1 MGLFFYFRV
10 KLVIVTHQSNQ
21 YIQTTLTI
29 ISYPLLLW
37 NLFACMSILY
47 LDIEKVCLVDDK
59 LEEVFYTADKKSI
72 NYSEF
77 ATAVKV
83 HKHLKI
89 FINSF
94 FTFSEYKNFA
104 TGTLTQHRK
113 TIDTELAK
121 KEVLFGNYN
130 NIFEKGKGLL
140 HANDVII
147 NKVIADANE
156 AHIKKVFDT
165 LYSLDVNISNTYLFV
180 HAVQSIGVDLTAKT
194 DNHLNISLFTLEEGT
209 IVIVSNGKN
218 FLFGRLVR
226 RKLDETTT
234 QSAANILETT
244 LKHVGTTFEFL
255 TNPACVKI
263 FTTVDIDQEELL
275 SSSPFFNGIDLSI
288 QQLSLET
295 SGIKHTVPDIADE
308 LGLAKMALKN
318 LKNVKKLES
327 SGLKK
332 HIALFF
338 TIRCLFVAAIAIA
351 CGVLFFASFRLIGS
365 NATKNQLERSRFELS
380 TQQAQY
386 NKQKKILER
395 LSSKILL
402 TIASKISNPH
412 VNNNH
417 IDTIRD
423 IAEIFK
429 KYRGSTYVEGYKFS
443 CTDCTA
449 KVRKNTLEL
458 DVAFFNQTSSAKF
471 VLQNID
477 NLKNEITQ
485 TLKKTYTNVDISFKE
500 INDKDKQRVAKR
512 DIRDKMTILYY
523 GDMTVKE
530 ETSSGEDNN
539 AAQEEDE

>member
-1 MGLFFYFRV
+1 
-10 KLVIVTHQSNQ
+10 
-21 YIQTTLTI
+21 
-29 ISYPLLLW
+29 
-37 NLFACMSILY
+37 MSILY
-47 LDIEKVCLVDDK
+47 LDINKVCLTDEK
-59 LEEVFYTADKKSI
+59 LSEVFYCSDKANI
-72 NYSEF
+72 DYRAF
-77 ATAVKV
+77 AEAVKRR
-83 HKHLKI
+83 KHLKI

-104 TGTLTQHRK
+104 NGTLAQHKK
-113 TIDTELAK
+113 TIDADLAK

-130 NIFEKGKGLL
+130 NIFDKGKGLL

-156 AHIKKVFDT
+156 AHIKKIFDT
-165 LYSLDVNISNTYLFV
+165 LYALDVNISNTYLFV
-180 HAVQSIGVDLTAKT
+180 HAVQSIGVDLTAKI
-194 DNHLNISLFTLEEGT
+194 NNNLNISLFALEEGT

-226 RKLDETTT
+226 KKLDETPT
-234 QSAANILETT
+234 QSVANILETT

-255 TNPACVKI
+255 TNAACVKI
-263 FTTVDIDQEELL
+263 FTRVDINQEELV
-275 SSSPFFNGIDLSI
+275 SSSPFFNGVNISVSP
-288 QQLSLET
+288 LSLDIG
-295 SGIKHTVPDIADE
+295 GIQRSVPDVAEE

-318 LKNVKKLES
+318 LKNVKRLES
-327 SGLKK
+327 AGLKK
-332 HIALFF
+332 HKTLFY
-338 TIRCLFVAAIAIA
+338 TIRCLFVGSIALA

-365 NATKNQLERSRFELS
+365 NATKTQLERSKFELS

-395 LSSKILL
+395 LSEKILL
-402 TIASKISNPH
+402 TMASKISDPN

-417 IDTIRD
+417 VDTIRD
-423 IAEIFK
+423 IADIFK

-449 KVRKNTLEL
+449 KTRKNTLEL
-458 DVAFFNQTSSAKF
+458 DVAFFNQTSSAKLA
-471 VLQNID
+471 LQNID
-477 NLKNEITQ
+477 GLKNEIITM
-485 TLKKTYTNVDISFKE
+485 LKKTYTNVDISFKE
-500 INDKDKQRVAKR
+500 INEKEKQKIAKR

-539 AAQEEDE
+539 AAQPEDE

>member
-1 MGLFFYFRV
+1 
-10 KLVIVTHQSNQ
+10 
-21 YIQTTLTI
+21 
-29 ISYPLLLW
+29 
-37 NLFACMSILY
+37 MSILY
-47 LDIEKVCLVDDK
+47 LDINKVCLTDEK
-59 LEEVFYTADKKSI
+59 LSEVFYCSDKANI
-72 NYSEF
+72 DYRAF
-77 ATAVKV
+77 AEAVKQR
-83 HKHLKI
+83 KHLKI

-104 TGTLTQHRK
+104 NGTLAQHKK
-113 TIDTELAK
+113 TIDADLAK

-130 NIFEKGKGLL
+130 NIFDKGKGLL

-156 AHIKKVFDT
+156 AHIKKIFDT
-165 LYSLDVNISNTYLFV
+165 LYALDVNISNTYLFV
-180 HAVQSIGVDLTAKT
+180 HAVQSIGVDLTAKI
-194 DNHLNISLFTLEEGT
+194 NNNLNISLFALEEGT

-226 RKLDETTT
+226 KKLDETPT
-234 QSAANILETT
+234 QSVANILETT

-255 TNPACVKI
+255 TNAACVKI
-263 FTTVDIDQEELL
+263 FTRVDINQEELV
-275 SSSPFFNGIDLSI
+275 SSSPFFNGVNISVSP
-288 QQLSLET
+288 LSLDI
-295 SGIKHTVPDIADE
+295 SDIKRSVPDVAEE

-327 SGLKK
+327 AGLKK
-332 HIALFF
+332 HKTLFYA
-338 TIRCLFVAAIAIA
+338 IRCLFVGSIALA

-365 NATKNQLERSRFELS
+365 NATKTQLERSKFELS

-395 LSSKILL
+395 LSEKILL
-402 TIASKISNPH
+402 TMASKISDPN

-423 IAEIFK
+423 IADIFK

-449 KVRKNTLEL
+449 KTRKNTLEL
-458 DVAFFNQTSSAKF
+458 DVAFFNQTSSAKLA
-471 VLQNID
+471 LQNID
-477 NLKNEITQ
+477 SLKNEIITM
-485 TLKKTYTNVDISFKE
+485 LKKTYTNVDISFKE
-500 INDKDKQRVAKR
+500 INEKEKQKIAKR

-523 GDMTVKE
+523 GDMTIKE
-530 ETSSGEDNN
+530 ETANADNGGE
-539 AAQEEDE
+539 AQPEDE

>member
-1 MGLFFYFRV
+1 
-10 KLVIVTHQSNQ
+10 
-21 YIQTTLTI
+21 
-29 ISYPLLLW
+29 
-37 NLFACMSILY
+37 MSILY
-47 LDIEKVCLVDDK
+47 LDIERICLTDDK
-59 LEEVFYTADKKSI
+59 LEEVFYTTNKTNV
-72 NYSEF
+72 NYNEF
-77 ATAVKV
+77 ADAVKR

-94 FTFSEYKNFA
+94 FTFSEYKNF
-104 TGTLTQHRK
+104 TNGTLAQHKK
-113 TIDTELAK
+113 TIDGELAK

-140 HANDVII
+140 HTNDVII
-147 NKVIADANE
+147 NKVITDANE
-156 AHIKKVFDT
+156 AHIKKVFDV
-165 LYSLDVNISNTYLFV
+165 LYSLDININNTYLFV
-180 HAVQSIGVDLTAKT
+180 HAVQSIGVDLTAKM
-194 DNHLNISLFTLEEGT
+194 NNNLNISLFALEEGI

-226 RKLDETTT
+226 RKLDETPT

-255 TNPACVKI
+255 TSTARVKI
-263 FTTVDIDQEELL
+263 FTTVDINQEELL
-275 SSSPFFNGIDLSI
+275 SSSPFFNGIDLNI
-288 QQLSLET
+288 QQLSLDI
-295 SGIKHTVPDIADE
+295 SNIVRSVPDIANE

-327 SGLKK
+327 GGLKK
-332 HIALFF
+332 HKALFY
-338 TIRCLFVAAIAIA
+338 TIRCLFVTSIACA

-365 NATKNQLERSRFELS
+365 NATKAQLERSKFELS

-395 LSSKILL
+395 LSEKILL
-402 TIASKISNPH
+402 TMASKISDPN

-417 IDTIRD
+417 VDTIRD

-449 KVRKNTLEL
+449 KTRKNTLEL
-458 DVAFFNQTSSAKF
+458 DVAFFNQTLSAKIA
-471 VLQNID
+471 LQNIE
-477 NLKNEITQ
+477 NLKNEIITM
-485 TLKKTYTNVDISFKE
+485 LKKTYTNVDISFKD
-500 INDKDKQRVAKR
+500 INDKERKKLAKR
-512 DIRDKMTILYY
+512 DIRDKMIITYH

-539 AAQEEDE
+539 AAQPENE

>member
-1 MGLFFYFRV
+1 
-10 KLVIVTHQSNQ
+10 
-21 YIQTTLTI
+21 
-29 ISYPLLLW
+29 
-37 NLFACMSILY
+37 MSILY
-47 LDIEKVCLVDDK
+47 LDINKVCLTDEK
-59 LEEVFYTADKKSI
+59 LSEVFYCSDKANI
-72 NYSEF
+72 DYRAF
-77 ATAVKV
+77 AEAVKQR
-83 HKHLKI
+83 KHLKI

-104 TGTLTQHRK
+104 NGTLAQHKK
-113 TIDTELAK
+113 TIDADLAK

-130 NIFEKGKGLL
+130 NIFDKGKGLL

-156 AHIKKVFDT
+156 AHIKKIFDT
-165 LYSLDVNISNTYLFV
+165 LYALDVNISNTYLFV
-180 HAVQSIGVDLTAKT
+180 HAVQSIGVDLTAKI
-194 DNHLNISLFTLEEGT
+194 NNNLNISLFALEEGT

-226 RKLDETTT
+226 KKLDETPT
-234 QSAANILETT
+234 QSVANILETT

-255 TNPACVKI
+255 TNAACVKI
-263 FTTVDIDQEELL
+263 FTRVDINQEELV
-275 SSSPFFNGIDLSI
+275 SSSPFFNGVNISVSP
-288 QQLSLET
+288 LSLDI
-295 SGIKHTVPDIADE
+295 SDIKRSVPDVAEE

-327 SGLKK
+327 AGLKK
-332 HIALFF
+332 HKTLFYA
-338 TIRCLFVAAIAIA
+338 IRCLFVGSIALA

-365 NATKNQLERSRFELS
+365 NATKTQLERSKFELS

-395 LSSKILL
+395 LSEKILL
-402 TIASKISNPH
+402 TMASKISDPN

-423 IAEIFK
+423 IADIFK

-449 KVRKNTLEL
+449 KTRKNTLEL
-458 DVAFFNQTSSAKF
+458 DVAFFNQTSSAKLA
-471 VLQNID
+471 LQNID
-477 NLKNEITQ
+477 SLKNEIITM
-485 TLKKTYTNVDISFKE
+485 LKKTYTNVDISFKE
-500 INDKDKQRVAKR
+500 INEKEKQKISKR

-523 GDMTVKE
+523 GDMTIKE
-530 ETSSGEDNN
+530 ETANADNGGE
-539 AAQEEDE
+539 AQPEDE

>member
-1 MGLFFYFRV
+1 
-10 KLVIVTHQSNQ
+10 
-21 YIQTTLTI
+21 
-29 ISYPLLLW
+29 
-37 NLFACMSILY
+37 MSILY
-47 LDIEKVCLVDDK
+47 LDIERVCLTDDK
-59 LEEVFYTADKKSI
+59 LEEIFYTADKKSI

-77 ATAVKV
+77 ANAVQH

-89 FINSF
+89 FVNSF
-94 FTFSEYKNFA
+94 FTFSEYKNF
-104 TGTLTQHRK
+104 TSGTLAQHKK
-113 TIDTELAK
+113 TIDAELAK

-130 NIFEKGKGLL
+130 NVFDKGKGLL

-147 NKVIADANE
+147 NKVITDANE

-165 LYSLDVNISNTYLFV
+165 LYALDVNINNTYLFV
-180 HAVQSIGVDLTAKT
+180 HAVQSIGVDLAAKT
-194 DNHLNISLFTLEEGT
+194 DNHLNISLFALEEGT
-209 IVIVSNGKN
+209 MVIVSNGKN

-226 RKLDETTT
+226 RKLDETPT
-234 QSAANILETT
+234 QSAAIILETT

-255 TNPACVKI
+255 TSTASVKI
-263 FTTVDIDQEELL
+263 FTKVDINQEELL

-288 QQLSLET
+288 QQLLLDT
-295 SGIKHTVPDIADE
+295 SNIERSVPDIANE

-327 SGLKK
+327 AGLKK
-332 HIALFF
+332 HKALFYV
-338 TIRCLFVAAIAIA
+338 IRGLFVTLIVCA

-365 NATKNQLERSRFELS
+365 NATKSQLERSRFELS

-395 LSSKILL
+395 LSEKILL
-402 TIASKISNPH
+402 TMASKISDPN
-412 VNNNH
+412 VNNKH

-449 KVRKNTLEL
+449 KTRKNTLEL
-458 DVAFFNQTSSAKF
+458 DVAFFNQTSSAKMA
-471 VLQNID
+471 LQNID
-477 NLKNEITQ
+477 NLKNEIITM
-485 TLKKTYTNVDISFKE
+485 LKKTYTNVDISFKE
-500 INDKDKQRVAKR
+500 INEKEKQKIAKR

-539 AAQEEDE
+539 AAQPEDE

>member
-1 MGLFFYFRV
+1 
-10 KLVIVTHQSNQ
+10 
-21 YIQTTLTI
+21 
-29 ISYPLLLW
+29 
-37 NLFACMSILY
+37 MSILY
-47 LDIEKVCLVDDK
+47 LDIERICLTDDK
-59 LEEVFYTADKKSI
+59 LEEVFYTTNKANV
-72 NYSEF
+72 NYNEF
-77 ATAVKV
+77 ADAVKR

-94 FTFSEYKNFA
+94 FTFSEYKNF
-104 TGTLTQHRK
+104 TNGTLAQHKK
-113 TIDTELAK
+113 TIDGELAK

-140 HANDVII
+140 HTNDVII
-147 NKVIADANE
+147 NKVITDANE
-156 AHIKKVFDT
+156 AHIKKVFDV
-165 LYSLDVNISNTYLFV
+165 LYSLDINIDNTYLFV
-180 HAVQSIGVDLTAKT
+180 HAVQSIGVDLTAKM
-194 DNHLNISLFTLEEGT
+194 NNNLNISLFALEEGI

-226 RKLDETTT
+226 RKLDETPT
-234 QSAANILETT
+234 QSVAVILETT

-255 TNPACVKI
+255 TSTACVKI
-263 FTTVDIDQEELL
+263 FTRIDVNQEELVL
-275 SSSPFFNGIDLSI
+275 SSPFFNGVDISI
-288 QQLSLET
+288 VPLSLDID
-295 SGIKHTVPDIADE
+295 GIKKSIPDVAEE

-332 HIALFF
+332 HKTLFYAIRSLFVGVIAL
-338 TIRCLFVAAIAIA
+338 A

-365 NATKNQLERSRFELS
+365 NATKTQLERSKFELS

-386 NKQKKILER
+386 NKQKKVLER
-395 LSSKILL
+395 LSEKILL

-449 KVRKNTLEL
+449 KTRKNTLEL
-458 DVAFFNQTSSAKF
+458 DIAFFNQTSSAKLA
-471 VLQNID
+471 LQNIE
-477 NLKNEITQ
+477 NLKNEIITM
-485 TLKKTYTNVDISFKE
+485 LKKTYTNVDISFKE
-500 INDKDKQRVAKR
+500 INEKEKQKIAKR
-512 DIRDKMTILYY
+512 DIRDKMTITYS
-523 GDMTVKE
+523 GDTTIKE
-530 ETSSGEDNN
+530 ETASTDNGGE
-539 AAQEEDE
+539 AQPENE

>member
-1 MGLFFYFRV
+1 
-10 KLVIVTHQSNQ
+10 
-21 YIQTTLTI
+21 
-29 ISYPLLLW
+29 
-37 NLFACMSILY
+37 MSILY
-47 LDIEKVCLVDDK
+47 LDINKVCLTDEK
-59 LEEVFYTADKKSI
+59 LSEVFYCSDKANI
-72 NYSEF
+72 DYRAF
-77 ATAVKV
+77 AEAVKQR
-83 HKHLKI
+83 KHLKI

-94 FTFSEYKNFA
+94 FTFSEYKNLA
-104 TGTLTQHRK
+104 TGTLAQHKK
-113 TIDTELAK
+113 TIDADLAK

-130 NIFEKGKGLL
+130 NIFDKGKGLL
-140 HANDVII
+140 HTNDVII

-156 AHIKKVFDT
+156 AHIKKIFDT
-165 LYSLDVNISNTYLFV
+165 LYALDVNISNTYLFV
-180 HAVQSIGVDLTAKT
+180 HAVQSIGVDLTAKI
-194 DNHLNISLFTLEEGT
+194 NNNLNISLFALEEGT

-226 RKLDETTT
+226 RKLDETPT
-234 QSAANILETT
+234 QSVAIILETT

-255 TNPACVKI
+255 TNAACVKI
-263 FTTVDIDQEELL
+263 FTRVDINQEELV
-275 SSSPFFNGIDLSI
+275 SSSPFFNGVNISI
-288 QQLSLET
+288 SQLSLDIG
-295 SGIKHTVPDIADE
+295 GIQRAVPDVAEE

-327 SGLKK
+327 AGLKK
-332 HIALFF
+332 HKALFYA
-338 TIRCLFVAAIAIA
+338 IRGLFVTSIACA

-365 NATKNQLERSRFELS
+365 NATKTQLERSKFELS

-395 LSSKILL
+395 LSEKILL
-402 TIASKISNPH
+402 TMASKISNPN

-423 IAEIFK
+423 IAGIFK

-449 KVRKNTLEL
+449 KTRKNTLEL
-458 DVAFFNQTSSAKF
+458 DVAFFNQTSSAKLA
-471 VLQNID
+471 LQNID
-477 NLKNEITQ
+477 GLKNEIITM
-485 TLKKTYTNVDISFKE
+485 LKKTYTNVDISFKE
-500 INDKDKQRVAKR
+500 INEKEKQKIAKR

-539 AAQEEDE
+539 AAQPEDE